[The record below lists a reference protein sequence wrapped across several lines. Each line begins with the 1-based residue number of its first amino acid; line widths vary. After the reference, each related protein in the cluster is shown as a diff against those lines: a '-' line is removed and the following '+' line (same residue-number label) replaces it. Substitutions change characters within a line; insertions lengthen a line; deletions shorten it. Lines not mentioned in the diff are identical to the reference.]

1 MFYTL
6 VKYENYDCFITSLDA
21 LPVLH
26 VVVFNMMRSCTLKKK
41 ELEKNMVN
49 SKVNLSNQKIIGS
62 SLV

>member
-6 VKYENYDCFITSLDA
+6 VKYENYDYFITS

-41 ELEKNMVN
+41 ELEKNIVN
-49 SKVNLSNQKIIGS
+49 SKVNLSDQKIIGS